1 MRTSI
6 RGCNLSKS
14 SAKAVKIDHG
24 LSLSRR
30 AWLRLRRQR
39 QTMICLGIIG
49 VYLSIAVLGYLGLLP
64 DFQERVGT
72 SYEQPG
78 FELSK
83 ILGTDIF
90 GRSILYKILAGAKT
104 AITIGFLVT
113 ALSIPVG
120 IFAGGIAGY
129 FGGRV
134 DAFVVWVYSVIVS
147 VPYILLVLAISYI
160 LGKGM
165 LSICIAMA
173 SVSWVGLCRLIRG
186 EFMKHK
192 NQEYVLASRLL
203 GAGDLSLIFRHIL
216 PNVFHLAIITA
227 SLLTLNSIMSEV
239 VLTYLGVGIQDG
251 SSWGTMVSDATGE
264 LMNGIWWPLAGV
276 TLALFALAYSL
287 NMVGDA
293 LRDALDPK
301 LVD

>member
-1 MRTSI
+1 M
-6 RGCNLSKS
+6 SKTP
-14 SAKAVKIDHG
+14 AKAEKVDHG
-24 LSLSRR
+24 LSLGRR

-120 IFAGGIAGY
+120 IFTGGIAGY

-203 GAGDLSLIFRHIL
+203 GAGDLTLIFRHIL